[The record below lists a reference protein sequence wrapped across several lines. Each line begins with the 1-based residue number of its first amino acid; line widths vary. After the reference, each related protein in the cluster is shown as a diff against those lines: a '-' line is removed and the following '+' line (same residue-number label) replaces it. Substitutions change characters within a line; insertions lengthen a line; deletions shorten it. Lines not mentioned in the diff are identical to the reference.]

1 MKLGLKKVKYQ
12 KEFTTT
18 NTKEN
23 TLIMVR
29 VVGCYF
35 NTMKLKYKN
44 ELIRSMKFLGKKKDT
59 IFIGQSIKFTGNAI
73 YNTLT
78 EVPNKKKIEVPVFED
93 TQMGMSLGLA
103 LNGFVPITC
112 YPRFDFLIVA
122 FNQLVN
128 HLDKIKFMS
137 ENQFNPKVII
147 RTSIGSKHPLNG
159 GVQHTQDYT
168 EVFEKVLTEV
178 KVVKLKEPKD
188 IFYNFKKAYHDKT
201 KCSYLFIEDGDFYN
215 SK

>member
-1 MKLGLKKVKYQ
+1 MELVAGY
-12 KEFTTT
+12 
-18 NTKEN
+18 
-23 TLIMVR
+23 
-29 VVGCYF
+29 YF
-35 NTMKLKYKN
+35 NIMKIKYKS
-44 ELIRSMKFLGKKKDT
+44 ELIKSMKYLGNKKDT

-78 EVPNKKKIEVPVFED
+78 EVPNEKKIEVPVFED

-137 ENQFNPKVII
+137 EKQFNPKIII

-168 EVFEKVLTEV
+168 EVFKKVLTEV
-178 KVVKLKEPKD
+178 KVVSLKEPKS
-188 IFYNFKKAYHDKT
+188 IFYNFKKAYHDKS
-201 KCSYLFIEDGDFYN
+201 KSSYLFIEDGDFYN